1 MQGKASRTFCWI
13 WIMANTDVSESI
25 LSMLTCHLKTSSCVW
40 FHVCGTVVFLC
51 SPLRFLSFWKVGLDV
66 MFWQTSFCSS
76 DVAYVLVLSWF
87 DSHLFSETVVQ
98 NSGYDLFI
106 YFKFCK
112 RTHCFETIVVLLL
125 FSVFTQTLNF
135 REVDIN
141 TLL

>member
-1 MQGKASRTFCWI
+1 
-13 WIMANTDVSESI
+13 
-25 LSMLTCHLKTSSCVW
+25 
-40 FHVCGTVVFLC
+40 
-51 SPLRFLSFWKVGLDV
+51 

-76 DVAYVLVLSWF
+76 DAAYVLVLSWSMI

-106 YFKFCK
+106 HFKFCK

-135 REVDIN
+135 REVDIK

>member
-76 DVAYVLVLSWF
+76 DAAYVLVLSWF

-98 NSGYDLFI
+98 VVNITVVMI
-106 YFKFCK
+106 Y
-112 RTHCFETIVVLLL
+112 LY
-125 FSVFTQTLNF
+125 TLNF
-135 REVDIN
+135 VKELIVLKPLWFCCYSLCSHR
-141 TLL
+141 L